1 MKGKD
6 MKTVAMTLA
15 VASLALMVAGCEQRG
30 TDFTMISTRNVDL
43 SRAGTFKRGP
53 VRVRGEDKIHIVLI
67 FKSLRDH
74 DLEVAID
81 EALDK
86 TPGSVALVDGVIKT
100 RKWWFL
106 FGEDTL
112 IIEGTPLIDP
122 QVMDAP
128 QAFE

>member
-6 MKTVAMTLA
+6 MKTTALTLVVAA
-15 VASLALMVAGCEQRG
+15 LALMVVGCEQRG
-30 TDFTMISTRNVDL
+30 TDFTIISTRNVDL

-53 VRVRGEDKIHIVLI
+53 VRVRGDDQIPIFI
-67 FKSLRDH
+67 FKFRQDH

-86 TPGSVALVDGVIKT
+86 TPGSVALVDGVIK
-100 RKWWFL
+100 RRQWWFI

-128 QAFE
+128 DTFE